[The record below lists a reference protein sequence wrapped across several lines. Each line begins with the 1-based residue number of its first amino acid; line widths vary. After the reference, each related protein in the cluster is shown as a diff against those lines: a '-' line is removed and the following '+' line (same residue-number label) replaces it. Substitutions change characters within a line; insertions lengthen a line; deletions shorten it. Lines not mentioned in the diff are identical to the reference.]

1 MKEKSLTSSLQS
13 LHKRQSEYY
22 VKLEKCLSEE
32 KKNSQGIATNFL
44 REYLVSLI
52 DELKLEVADDLKAE
66 LLGKLIETENL
77 LVIYDMLKEK
87 NILLEDNNGLQVNLA
102 YGNLHLW
109 SILYV
114 TGVSLPVATIA
125 LYAFENRILWQL
137 VRNNTCLSVDY
148 RMTSDDLY
156 RRLKTYPEE
165 RALLL
170 LQMLPCSSSAFD
182 SLVAGLRNNDEEM
195 FVETVRANDCNLRP
209 ISSVCHVQDL
219 LVSLLQMC
227 RFIISNSQFCQDKKT
242 QEEVYDLLFCQLKD
256 IEVSFPQDEEYAEM
270 QQKIKRK
277 ELEIWELLEFI
288 DQETQTILS
297 MLEREFTPRELNMID
312 DIIQSSFVEGIHGLL
327 NDLRQASLSD
337 KPVETESTDSDSDA
351 NQEFTLPDDYFESE
365 PNVNDRLCTADVKTV
380 IKQQGVEVF
389 KEFIN
394 YIANEGYIENN
405 AQTKR
410 SFAYRLTGRCRP
422 DDLIERIEWKT
433 DKDPQ
438 SYCLYCIM
446 RYFYLRSNGR
456 MGKQKD
462 SNMVTSK
469 YGRMVLFFICKEQ
482 KHEND
487 YCKYADHP
495 VTEKFASYM
504 KSLFTD
510 QIMKDK

>member
-1 MKEKSLTSSLQS
+1 M
-13 LHKRQSEYY
+13 
-22 VKLEKCLSEE
+22 
-32 KKNSQGIATNFL
+32 
-44 REYLVSLI
+44 
-52 DELKLEVADDLKAE
+52 
-66 LLGKLIETENL
+66 
-77 LVIYDMLKEK
+77 
-87 NILLEDNNGLQVNLA
+87 
-102 YGNLHLW
+102 
-109 SILYV
+109 
-114 TGVSLPVATIA
+114 
-125 LYAFENRILWQL
+125 
-137 VRNNTCLSVDY
+137 
-148 RMTSDDLY
+148 
-156 RRLKTYPEE
+156 
-165 RALLL
+165 
-170 LQMLPCSSSAFD
+170 LQMLTCSSSDFD
-182 SLVAGLRNNDEEM
+182 SRVEGLRNNDEEM

-389 KEFIN
+389 
-394 YIANEGYIENN
+394 
-405 AQTKR
+405 
-410 SFAYRLTGRCRP
+410 
-422 DDLIERIEWKT
+422 
-433 DKDPQ
+433 
-438 SYCLYCIM
+438 
-446 RYFYLRSNGR
+446 
-456 MGKQKD
+456 
-462 SNMVTSK
+462 
-469 YGRMVLFFICKEQ
+469 
-482 KHEND
+482 
-487 YCKYADHP
+487 
-495 VTEKFASYM
+495 
-504 KSLFTD
+504 
-510 QIMKDK
+510 